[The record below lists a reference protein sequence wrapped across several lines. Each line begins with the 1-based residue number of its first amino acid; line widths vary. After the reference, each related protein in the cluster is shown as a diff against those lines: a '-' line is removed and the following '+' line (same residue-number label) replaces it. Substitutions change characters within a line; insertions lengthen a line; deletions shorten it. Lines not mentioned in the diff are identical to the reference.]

1 LPGLYAPNEKS
12 PNFKKASRI
21 EKAGLPHMRKNLPSL
36 GDSRRR
42 FLKNSLITASGF
54 YIVPRHVL
62 GGKGFIA
69 PSDKLTIACVGVGGK
84 GESDID
90 YLFGTGKTNIAILCD
105 VDDRRAANTVKKFP
119 QAKRY
124 KDYREMLE
132 KEHKHIDA
140 VTVST
145 PDHMHAVIGM
155 SAMQLGKHV
164 YIQKPLAHDIYEVRM
179 LTEAAPRYKVVT
191 QMGNQGASG
200 DGVRLLVDWY
210 RAGIIGDVTEVFCF
224 TNRPVWP
231 QGIQW
236 PAASAS
242 IPPELD
248 WNLWLGT
255 APQKDY
261 VDNLVPF
268 NWRGWWDY
276 GTGALGDMGCHIIAP
291 AFQVLDLDYPTEAQ
305 CSVGSVFTGE
315 FQQGYFP
322 DSCPPSSHIT
332 LKFKGAPGKPDVK
345 LHWMDGGIQP
355 ERPDE
360 LKPQEIF
367 GDGDN
372 GTLFIGSKGKMM
384 CGTYGRDPQLLPTER
399 TARTTVPQTIAR
411 VPGAD
416 ETGHYNAWVE
426 ACMAGY
432 GSDKEK
438 NLSSNFKV
446 AGPLAETVL
455 MGNLAI
461 RSYDIRKPA
470 NGGGTGRNEYDWPGR
485 HIKLLWDGAN
495 MKITNFDD
503 ANQFVRR
510 SYRSGWTLGM

>member
-1 LPGLYAPNEKS
+1 M
-12 PNFKKASRI
+12 SR
-21 EKAGLPHMRKNLPSL
+21 KPLAVQN
-36 GDSRRR
+36 DSRRD
-42 FLKNSLITASGF
+42 FLKKGLITAAGL

-62 GGKGFIA
+62 GGKGYTA
-69 PSDKLTIACVGVGGK
+69 PSDKLIIASVGVGGK
-84 GESDID
+84 GESDINFFFD
-90 YLFGTGKTNIAILCD
+90 TGKADIAVLCD
-105 VDDRRAANTVKKFP
+105 VDDRRAANSRKKFP
-119 QAKRY
+119 SARYY
-124 KDYREMLE
+124 KDYRQMLD

-140 VTVST
+140 VSVST

-155 SAMQLGKHV
+155 AAMQLGKHV
-164 YIQKPLAHDIYEVRM
+164 YIQKPLAHDIYEVRT
-179 LTEAAPRYKVVT
+179 LTEAATRYKVVT

-200 DGVRLLVDWY
+200 DGVRQLVDWY
-210 RAGIIGDVTEVFCF
+210 RAGVIGDITEVYCF

-236 PAASAS
+236 PATKAA

-248 WNLWLGT
+248 WDLWLGT
-255 APQKDY
+255 APRKDY

-291 AFQVLDLDYPTEAQ
+291 AFQVLGLGYPTEAQ
-305 CSVGSVFTGE
+305 CSVGSVYTGE

-332 LKFKGAPGKPDVK
+332 LKFKGAPGKPDIK

-372 GTLFIGSKGKMM
+372 GTYFIGTKGKMM
-384 CGTYGRDPQLLPTER
+384 CGTYGRDPYLLPTER

-416 ETGHYNAWVE
+416 GIGHYNAWIE
-426 ACMAGY
+426 ASMAGY
-432 GSDKEK
+432 GSEKEK

-461 RSYDIRKPA
+461 RSCDIRKPSP
-470 NGGGTGRNEYDWPGR
+470 GGTHGRDFDYPGR
-485 HIKLLWDGAN
+485 HITLLWDGAN

-503 ANQFVRR
+503 ANQFVKRT
-510 SYRSGWTLGM
+510 YRDGWSLNG

>member
-1 LPGLYAPNEKS
+1 MKRNDFIRKS
-12 PNFKKASRI
+12 LMA
-21 EKAGLPHMRKNLPSL
+21 A
-36 GDSRRR
+36 
-42 FLKNSLITASGF
+42 AGF

-62 GGKGFIA
+62 GKGFIA
-69 PSDKLTIACVGVGGK
+69 PSDRLSVAAIGVGGK
-84 GESDID
+84 GEVDVNYISGSGKADI
-90 YLFGTGKTNIAILCD
+90 ACLCD
-105 VDDRRAANTVKKFP
+105 VDDRRAANIRKKFP
-119 QAKRY
+119 SAKYY
-124 KDYREMLE
+124 KDYRELLD

-140 VTVST
+140 VSIST

-155 SAMQLGKHV
+155 ASMQLGKHV
-164 YIQKPLAHDIYEVRM
+164 YIQKPLTHDIYEARM
-179 LTEAAPRYKVVT
+179 LTQAAAHYKVVT

-200 DGVRLLVDWY
+200 DGVRQLVDWY
-210 RAGIIGDVTEVFCF
+210 RAGVLGDITEVYCF

-236 PAASAS
+236 SDKKAPVPA
-242 IPPELD
+242 ELD

-255 APQKDY
+255 APYRDY

-291 AFQVLDLDYPTEAQ
+291 AFQVLELGYPTEAE
-305 CSVGSVFTGE
+305 CSIGSVYVGE
-315 FQQGYFP
+315 FTRGYFP

-332 LKFKGAPGKPDVK
+332 LKFKGTAGKPDVK

-355 ERPDE
+355 ERPEE
-360 LKPQEIF
+360 LGPNEIF

-372 GTLFIGSKGKMM
+372 ATYFIGTKGKMM
-384 CGTYGRDPQLLPTER
+384 CATYGQNPQLLPTSR
-399 TARTTVPQTIAR
+399 TAQTTVPQTIAR

-416 ETGHYNAWVE
+416 REGHYNAWVE
-426 ACMAGY
+426 ACLAGY

-446 AGPLAETVL
+446 AGPLTESVL

-461 RSYDIRKPA
+461 RAYDVRHA
-470 NGGGTGRNEYDWPGR
+470 RADNGFDYPGR

-495 MKITNFDD
+495 MKITNFDE

-510 SYRSGWTLGM
+510 TYRQGWSL